1 MKWLSVDAGMRKFP
15 MKKEGLLNVTVSNN
29 RIEKIKE
36 ISDPEL
42 FNESIQPINL
52 FV

>member
-1 MKWLSVDAGMRKFP
+1 MLQFQIII
-15 MKKEGLLNVTVSNN
+15 
-29 RIEKIKE
+29 IEEPKIKG
-36 ISDPEL
+36 ISGPEL

>member
-1 MKWLSVDAGMRKFP
+1 

-29 RIEKIKE
+29 HIEIIKRI
-36 ISDPEL
+36 SVPEL

>member
-1 MKWLSVDAGMRKFP
+1 

-29 RIEKIKE
+29 HIEKIKE
-36 ISDPEL
+36 ISDTD
-42 FNESIQPINL
+42 ESIQPINL